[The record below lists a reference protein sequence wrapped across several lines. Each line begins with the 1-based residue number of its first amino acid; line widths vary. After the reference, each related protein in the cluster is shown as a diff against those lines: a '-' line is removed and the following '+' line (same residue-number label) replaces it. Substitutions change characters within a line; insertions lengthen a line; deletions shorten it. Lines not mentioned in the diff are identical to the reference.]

1 MATYEYK
8 DLAEQYE
15 DFSYPIA
22 VIEVNGLDIAKNDK
36 QFIVNQIEVEL
47 TSGFEASIASFNIY
61 NAFDAQSSKFMYQE
75 VKQYIM
81 IGSKLSIALG
91 YANVARKV
99 FIGVITKVNFLFDQ
113 DSSPYI
119 HVTAM
124 DVKGIMMA
132 GSYAQQLKA
141 KSYGEAVK
149 EVLEKTAYN
158 KLVDNEIISAI
169 EVADTPDM
177 QQKTPGAGGMPVATS
192 DDGLDSS
199 DYTIEMVN
207 ESDYEFVVRAAK
219 RFDYEFFTQCGMVL
233 FRRAK
238 DDQEVV
244 MEYSPGKGLYDFDIE
259 YDITGIVNEIE
270 VRGMDTGKAKM
281 ISSKQKFGGSVSNG
295 NRAKALLS
303 GSRKVYIDP
312 TVRSTDE
319 AKYRAV
325 SLMEDMMYRVG
336 SLTCMVQ
343 GTPEI
348 VAGKQIAIKDLGGAA
363 SNYFYVTEVRHVL
376 SSDGYYTYIKGKASS
391 VGPES
396 GDLSKLSLSG
406 LPGLGGLTGNLG
418 NITSGL
424 GGLL

>member
-8 DLAEQYE
+8 NLAEQYE

-61 NAFDAQSSKFMYQE
+61 NAFDSVNSQFMYKE

-81 IGSKLSIALG
+81 LGSKLSIALG
-91 YANVARKV
+91 YANVARKL
-99 FIGVITKVNFLFDQ
+99 FIGVITKVNFVFDQ
-113 DSSPYI
+113 DSNPYI

-149 EVLEKTAYN
+149 EVLEKTAYS
-158 KLVDNEIISAI
+158 KMVDTEIISAI
-169 EVADTPDM
+169 NVTDTPDM
-177 QQKTPGAGGMPVATS
+177 QQKVPGAGGLSAAAP

-219 RFDYEFFTQCGMVL
+219 RFNYEFFTQCGTVI

-238 DDQEVV
+238 DDNEVV
-244 MEYSPGKGLYDFDIE
+244 MEFSPGKGLYDFDIE

-270 VRGMDTGKAKM
+270 VRGMDTGKGKM
-281 ISSKQKFGGSVSNG
+281 ISSKQKFGSKVSNG
-295 NRAKALLS
+295 NRAKALLA

-319 AKYRAV
+319 AKYRAR

-336 SLTCMVQ
+336 SLNCTVQ
-343 GTPEI
+343 GMPEI

-363 SNYFYVTEVRHVL
+363 SNYFYVTEARHVL
-376 SSDGYYTYIKGKASS
+376 SPDGYHTYIKGKASS

-396 GDLSKLSLSG
+396 GDLSLVSLSG
-406 LPGLGGLTGNLG
+406 LSNLAGLGSLLGGL
-418 NITSGL
+418 
-424 GGLL
+424 

>member
-22 VIEVNGLDIAKNDK
+22 VIEVNGQDIAKNEK

-61 NAFDAQSSKFMYQE
+61 NAFDSVNSQFMYKE
-75 VKQYIM
+75 VRKYIL
-81 IGSKLSIALG
+81 IGSRLSIALG
-91 YANVARKV
+91 YANAAKKV
-99 FIGVITKVNFLFDQ
+99 FIGVITKVNFIFDQ
-113 DSSPYI
+113 DSNPYI

-141 KSYGEAVK
+141 KSYGEAVR
-149 EVLEKTAYN
+149 EVLEKTAYS
-158 KLVDNEIISAI
+158 KMVDTEIISDI
-169 EVADTPDM
+169 NVADTPDM
-177 QQKTPGAGGMPVATS
+177 QKTATGGLPTATT

-207 ESDYEFVVRAAK
+207 ESDYEFVVRAAR
-219 RFDYEFFTQCGMVL
+219 RFDYEFFTQCGTVI

-238 DDQEVV
+238 DDNEVI
-244 MEYSPGKGLYDFDIE
+244 MEFSPGKGLYDFDIE
-259 YDITGIVNEIE
+259 YDITGIANEIE
-270 VRGMDTGKAKM
+270 VRGMDTGKGKM
-281 ISSKQKFGGSVSNG
+281 ISSKQKFSGRVSNG
-295 NRAKALLS
+295 NKAKALLA

-319 AKYRAV
+319 AKYRAS

-336 SLTCMVQ
+336 SLDCTVQ
-343 GTPEI
+343 GMPEI
-348 VAGKQIAIKDLGGAA
+348 VAGKRIAIKNLGGAV

-376 SSDGYYTYIKGKASS
+376 SPDGYHTYIKGKTAS
-391 VGPES
+391 VGSES
-396 GDLSKLSLSG
+396 GELSTDGLSG
-406 LPGLGGLTGNLG
+406 LSSLTGLDNLLGGL
-418 NITSGL
+418 
-424 GGLL
+424 